1 MSGPQSEKVKK
12 DLQVLFKKFGLNL
25 IIVFNKTTDDYLE
38 ITLNS
43 LDGTYKLNQ
52 KPGSTLQYIHKES
65 NHPPY
70 IIKQII
76 MTIETRLSNHSSNE
90 TVFRHAAEDYEKALK
105 KSGYN
110 VKLQYKPTNQNP
122 KNKIN
127 RKRNIIWLNPPFSK
141 SVSTKIGHYF
151 LNLLDKH
158 FPKNH
163 KFHNIFNGN
172 SVKVSYS
179 CTKKIKSIITNHN
192 KMILNESETSNWKKC
207 NSIYKNACPLNGEC
221 QTENIIYSA
230 SLNSNKL
237 NYDKKYH
244 TGSCETTFRK
254 TICQS

>member
-1 MSGPQSEKVKK
+1 M
-12 DLQVLFKKFGLNL
+12 F
-25 IIVFNKTTDDYLE
+25 KTTVDYLD
-38 ITLNS
+38 ITLNL
-43 LDGTYKLNQ
+43 LDGTYKPYQ
-52 KPGSTLQYIHKES
+52 KPENTLQYIHKES

-70 IIKQII
+70 IIKQIL

-158 FPKNH
+158 FLKNN
-163 KFHNIFNGN
+163 KFHSILNKNN
-172 SVKVSYS
+172 VKVSYS
-179 CTKKIKSIITNHN
+179 CTRNIKSIITNYN
-192 KMILNESETSNWKKC
+192 KTILNESET
-207 NSIYKNACPLNGEC
+207 
-221 QTENIIYSA
+221 
-230 SLNSNKL
+230 
-237 NYDKKYH
+237 
-244 TGSCETTFRK
+244 
-254 TICQS
+254 